1 MTSSCLLRPGL
12 SVKAKITLHTTSSN
26 DIKGKLIFETKRNNP
41 EVGKRYFFVPISC
54 TVPKAIITVTPVKI
68 KYNFRSHI
76 FIFSILRFLKN
87 WNFCFS
93 FPVVPWCCAT
103 GPKNL
108 RKIIQIKNT
117 GARKCAV
124 RILKENAENKRD
136 AVEAE
141 GEMEEKR
148 EVCDRLET
156 EIMDELISN
165 VFETFRFNQK
175 YHIEVEPF
183 STKNIQVTFSPKYRG
198 FHCETVTFV
207 CQICKGET
215 EVSIEIYFN
224 L

>member
-1 MTSSCLLRPGL
+1 M
-12 SVKAKITLHTTSSN
+12 
-26 DIKGKLIFETKRNNP
+26 
-41 EVGKRYFFVPISC
+41 
-54 TVPKAIITVTPVKI
+54 
-68 KYNFRSHI
+68 
-76 FIFSILRFLKN
+76 
-87 WNFCFS
+87 
-93 FPVVPWCCAT
+93 
-103 GPKNL
+103 
-108 RKIIQIKNT
+108 
-117 GARKCAV
+117 
-124 RILKENAENKRD
+124 RILKENPENELD

-141 GEMEEKR
+141 GEMEEEEEKR

-207 CQICKGET
+207 CQSCKGET
-215 EVSIEIYFN
+215 EVSIGIYFT